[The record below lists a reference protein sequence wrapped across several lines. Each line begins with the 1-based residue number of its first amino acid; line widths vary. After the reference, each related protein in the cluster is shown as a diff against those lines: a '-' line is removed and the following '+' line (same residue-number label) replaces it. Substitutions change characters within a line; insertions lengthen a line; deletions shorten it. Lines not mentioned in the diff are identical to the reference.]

1 MGQNEFTVF
10 TFPTTN
16 QTVRVVEIDGEPYWV
31 AKDVC
36 DVLGIDN
43 TSQALSRLDDDE
55 KNTII
60 LNDGNRGNP
69 NMAVVSES
77 GLYAL
82 IFTSR
87 KPEAKVFKKW
97 VTSEVLP
104 SIRKTGVYAES
115 LSPSEVIL
123 RMAQR
128 AVDIER
134 AQAKQAKVQAEHDA
148 RLKALEDNQGGSQ
161 YVSIIGYCNLYHIV
175 ADAQRASKWGRRA
188 SMLCRANGTHIG
200 TINSEI
206 WGVVNTYPVA
216 MLETHHD
223 HIFRELSDNV

>member
-16 QTVRVVEIDGEPYWV
+16 QAIRVVEIDGEPYWV

-43 TSQALSRLDDDE
+43 SRQALTRLDDDE
-55 KNTII
+55 KKGVII
-60 LNDGNRGNP
+60 NDTLGGP
-69 NMAVVSES
+69 QQMSVVSES

-104 SIRKTGVYAES
+104 SIRKTGAYAES

-134 AQAKQAKVQAEHDA
+134 AQARQAKVQAEHDA

>member
-16 QTVRVVEIDGEPYWV
+16 QAIRVVEIDGEPYWV

-43 TSQALSRLDDDE
+43 SRQALTRLDDDE
-55 KNTII
+55 KKGVII
-60 LNDGNRGNP
+60 NDTLGGP
-69 NMAVVSES
+69 QQMSVVSES

>member
-69 NMAVVSES
+69 NMA
-77 GLYAL
+77 
-82 IFTSR
+82 
-87 KPEAKVFKKW
+87 
-97 VTSEVLP
+97 
-104 SIRKTGVYAES
+104 
-115 LSPSEVIL
+115 
-123 RMAQR
+123 
-128 AVDIER
+128 
-134 AQAKQAKVQAEHDA
+134 
-148 RLKALEDNQGGSQ
+148 
-161 YVSIIGYCNLYHIV
+161 
-175 ADAQRASKWGRRA
+175 
-188 SMLCRANGTHIG
+188 
-200 TINSEI
+200 
-206 WGVVNTYPVA
+206 